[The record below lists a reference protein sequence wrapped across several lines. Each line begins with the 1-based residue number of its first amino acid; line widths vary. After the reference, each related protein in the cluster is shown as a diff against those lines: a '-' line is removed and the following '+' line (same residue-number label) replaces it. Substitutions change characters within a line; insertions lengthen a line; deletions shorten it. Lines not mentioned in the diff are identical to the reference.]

1 LLFEEVRIQCEQLF
15 DMYSKIVQDHFHNP
29 RHVGPLAGATHRGTG
44 GEVGGG
50 PYIVLWLR
58 IEGGCV
64 LDAAY
69 QSYGCPAAIASA
81 SVACGWVIDKTPT
94 QARSLSAIEVLGM
107 LDGLPDGKD
116 HCPRLAIAALQSA
129 LNSQEG

>member
-1 LLFEEVRIQCEQLF
+1 
-15 DMYSKIVQDHFHNP
+15 MYSKIVQDHFHHP
-29 RHVGPLAGATHRGTG
+29 RRVGPLEGATHRGTG

-81 SVACGWVIDKTPT
+81 SIACAWVIDKTPT
-94 QARSLSAIEVLGM
+94 QVRWLSAIEILGM

-129 LNSQEG
+129 LNPSES